1 MNAPAWTAALLPSSD
16 ERVAGGGLSLAPRG
30 NRDSHAA
37 IPSREAGEADSCAV
51 SARRRFANADGNR
64 PVAERK
70 QGRAACELVVDDRCG
85 GVGGLDAVEAS
96 AGGERRAL
104 GYFGE
109 VLVEEHP
116 GDEFLA

>member
-1 MNAPAWTAALLPSSD
+1 MDEARPSFP
-16 ERVAGGGLSLAPRG
+16 RKGGSPTQTGKW
-30 NRDSHAA
+30 H
-37 IPSREAGEADSCAV
+37 
-51 SARRRFANADGNR
+51 
-64 PVAERK
+64 VAERK
-70 QGRAACELVVDDRCG
+70 QGRAAGELVVDDRCG
-85 GVGGLDAVEAS
+85 GLGGLDAVEAS